1 MWNIKIPTKVAPC
14 QLSAQT
20 KVAPCQPLAG
30 GGRQPGKGGNWGHQ
44 GFWLPVS
51 ESRSGVKAIAEQET
65 YKQDIAE
72 N

>member
-1 MWNIKIPTKVAPC
+1 M
-14 QLSAQT
+14 SARS
-20 KVAPCQPLAG
+20 LAG
-30 GGRQPGKGGNWGHQ
+30 GGREPGKGGNWGHQ